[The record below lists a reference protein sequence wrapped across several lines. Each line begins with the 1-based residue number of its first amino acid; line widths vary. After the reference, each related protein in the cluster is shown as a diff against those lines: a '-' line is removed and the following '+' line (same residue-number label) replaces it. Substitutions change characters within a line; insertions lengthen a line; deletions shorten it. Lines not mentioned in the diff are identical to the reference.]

1 MCFLKLP
8 LQSELKEISVTIQPE
23 PVQPALPVVDF
34 QAPLV
39 CRVPVGANTPALE
52 LTALDLAVSKIR
64 IRVTEREFDGPLAA
78 LAPADGVVGCYLVE
92 KTTLAAIGPGFPG
105 EYP

>member
-1 MCFLKLP
+1 MYFLKLP
-8 LQSELKEISVTIQPE
+8 LQPKLKEISVTVQPE
-23 PVQPALPVVDF
+23 PVQPALTVVDF

-39 CRVPVGANTPALE
+39 CRVPVGANTPAPE

-78 LAPADGVVGCYLVE
+78 LAPADGAVGCYFVE
-92 KTTLAAIGPGFPG
+92 KTTLAAIGSGFPG
-105 EYP
+105 QYP